1 MKKDVAFRPTVD
13 APCWTQVVY
22 ALPLRRPNVARD
34 SRRRRRP
41 VDARDWLLHRGRRA
55 VVWGGFTLLI
65 LFGVLFLLRDALK
78 YLDWTPTAY
87 QRFWPQRW
95 ALAAH
100 ALTAGVCLLL
110 RFNSVLASAGGR
122 EPAHRTIGW
131 AYVLGALASAALTVR
146 LGFFSACRMCIP
158 PFVIWSVLF
167 FIVTALG
174 VVMAVRRQFY
184 VHRQFMIRSWV
195 LMNGFVF
202 VRLDTHFPYPLPT
215 GPDIDR
221 PAMLIWAAW
230 VVPLILTEMLL
241 NWTPLVARALAAS
254 KRAVAT

>member
-1 MKKDVAFRPTVD
+1 MSHATHEDGAVPSTR
-13 APCWTQVVY
+13 
-22 ALPLRRPNVARD
+22 
-34 SRRRRRP
+34 
-41 VDARDWLLHRGRRA
+41 RDWLLHRGRRA

-110 RFNSVLASAGGR
+110 APLQFSAGLR
-122 EPAHRTIGW
+122 RRWPAAHRTIGW